1 MRSRVS
7 CSLCWTNATGSSYG
21 FDLSKD
27 VGGEEG
33 KDAASPANAFVVV
46 CGIRFCSFV
55 VVVVVVVVVVLCSD
69 ALVVVRFPLGS

>member
-1 MRSRVS
+1 MSIMRSRVS

-27 VGGEEG
+27 AGGEEG
-33 KDAASPANAFVVV
+33 KDAASPANAFVV

-55 VVVVVVVVVVLCSD
+55 VIVVLCFD

>member
-27 VGGEEG
+27 AGGEEG

-46 CGIRFCSFV
+46 VCGIRFCSFV
-55 VVVVVVVVVVLCSD
+55 RSLLLLLLFCVLMRSV
-69 ALVVVRFPLGS
+69 L

>member
-27 VGGEEG
+27 AGGEEG

-46 CGIRFCSFV
+46 CGI
-55 VVVVVVVVVVLCSD
+55 VVVVVVVVVLCSD
-69 ALVVVRFPLGS
+69 ALGVVKFPLGS

>member
-27 VGGEEG
+27 AGGEEG

-46 CGIRFCSFV
+46 VCGIRFCSFV
-55 VVVVVVVVVVLCSD
+55 VVRCSD
-69 ALVVVRFPLGS
+69 ALGVVRFPLGS

>member
-46 CGIRFCSFV
+46 VVCGIRFCSFV
-55 VVVVVVVVVVLCSD
+55 RSLLLLLFGVLMRS
-69 ALVVVRFPLGS
+69 LL

>member
-27 VGGEEG
+27 AGGEEG

-46 CGIRFCSFV
+46 VVCGIRFCSFV
-55 VVVVVVVVVVLCSD
+55 RSLLLLLFGVLMRS
-69 ALVVVRFPLGS
+69 LL

>member
-46 CGIRFCSFV
+46 VVCGIRFCSFV
-55 VVVVVVVVVVLCSD
+55 RSLLLLFGVLMRS
-69 ALVVVRFPLGS
+69 LL

>member
-27 VGGEEG
+27 AGGEEG

-55 VVVVVVVVVVLCSD
+55 VVRCSD
-69 ALVVVRFPLGS
+69 ALGVVKFPLGS

>member
-1 MRSRVS
+1 M
-7 CSLCWTNATGSSYG
+7 TGSSYG

-27 VGGEEG
+27 LGGEEG

-55 VVVVVVVVVVLCSD
+55 FVVVVVVLCSD